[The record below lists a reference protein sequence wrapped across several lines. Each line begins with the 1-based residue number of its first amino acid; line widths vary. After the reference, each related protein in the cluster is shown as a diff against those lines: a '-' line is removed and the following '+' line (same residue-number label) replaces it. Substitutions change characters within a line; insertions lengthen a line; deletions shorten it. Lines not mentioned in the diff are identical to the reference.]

1 MGAML
6 RARRG
11 RPNRRPTIVA
21 VIPVSGQDPE
31 FSHGLPQ
38 LGGRPL
44 MAFTFDAARESRRLS
59 RIVVSTDDRRI
70 AQAAREAGLDV
81 PFVRPRATRRQ
92 PIAGVLDAVARHL
105 ERHAPQA
112 APDWIVRLQVT
123 YPFRVR
129 GMIDRAI
136 ASVLAQ
142 DLDSAFMAFPEF
154 DTFWNL
160 TDDGAPERITTD
172 TRVPRSR
179 RRPIYR
185 ELGGLFSMVR
195 RDVLAGGSLYGNRL
209 GILPITSVV
218 SAIDIHAVH
227 GRDLAALIADARRR
241 PGRRT

>member
-1 MGAML
+1 MGAMV

-11 RPNRRPTIVA
+11 RPGRRPTIVA

-31 FSHGLPQ
+31 FSHGLPK

-44 MAFTFDAARESRRLS
+44 MAFTFDAARAARRLS
-59 RIVVSTDDRRI
+59 RVVVSTDDRRI

-81 PFVRPRATRRQ
+81 PFVRPRATRRE
-92 PIAGVLDAVARHL
+92 PIADVLHAVVGHLDA
-105 ERHAPQA
+105 HAPEA
-112 APDWIVRLQVT
+112 SPDWVVRLQVT
-123 YPFRVR
+123 YPFRER

-136 ASVLAQ
+136 ATVLAQ

-160 TDDGAPERITTD
+160 KDDGAPERITTD

-179 RRPIYR
+179 RKPIYR

-195 RDVLAGGSLYGNRL
+195 RDVLAGGTMYGDRL

-227 GRDLAALIADARRR
+227 GRDLAALIAEARRPR
-241 PGRRT
+241 ARRT

>member
-1 MGAML
+1 MV

-11 RPNRRPTIVA
+11 RPGRRPTIVA

-31 FSHGLPQ
+31 FSHGLPT
-38 LGGRPL
+38 LGGRSL
-44 MAFTFDAARESRRLS
+44 MAFTFEAARAARRLS

-70 AQAAREAGLDV
+70 ARAARNAGLDV
-81 PFVRPRATRRQ
+81 PFVRPRASRRQ
-92 PIAGVLDAVARHL
+92 PIAGILDAVARHL
-105 ERHAPQA
+105 ETRSPDP

-123 YPFRVR
+123 YPFRER

-136 ASVLAQ
+136 ATVLAQ

-160 TDDGAPERITTD
+160 DDAGAPVRITTD

-195 RDVLAGGSLYGNRL
+195 RDVLAGGSMYGSRL
-209 GILPITSVV
+209 GILPITSVI
-218 SAIDIHAVH
+218 SAVDIHAVH
-227 GRDLAALIADARRR
+227 GRDLAALIAEARQ
-241 PGRRT
+241 PVRRT